1 MLATTQTHQSLS
13 TRFDELEVELQVHR
27 TSSHACFFQ
36 SMVSRFVQKGSDKH
50 FCTLQ
55 THVEEKKMLEQ
66 PEPEATKSFMHR
78 GSNAS
83 SSKDQYKSSHFVG
96 YHPRSG
102 RRKQADQASK
112 ICLGLFHDWP
122 FFRPWLT
129 VHAFFQDAEE
139 PRNSDNA
146 FGQMAWGRFFGDL
159 EPGRSWFWIVVP
171 AAACRVMFTVRLT
184 MLSGEQNA
192 SMIESINNLMNKMFL
207 RAGLVDIKMITDE
220 NTDLESNNSNQYL
233 SFYEAMKLVCLK
245 LFWNVTC
252 NNLRNTCSIF
262 LD

>member
-1 MLATTQTHQSLS
+1 MEEVQAFLGSKELAAAFRPHFQLLPSLPRQHSLMLATSQTHQSLS
-13 TRFDELEVELQVHR
+13 TRFDELEVELQVHPDKIHPV

-36 SMVSRFVQKGSDKH
+36 SMVSRFVQKGTDKH

-66 PEPEATKSFMHR
+66 PEPEATKSFRHR
-78 GSNAS
+78 GSNES
-83 SSKDQYKSSHFVG
+83 SSNDQYKSSHFVG

-129 VHAFFQDAEE
+129 VHAFLQDAEE

-159 EPGRSWFWIVVP
+159 EPGGSWFWIVVP
-171 AAACRVMFTVRLT
+171 AAACRVMFTVWLM
-184 MLSGEQNA
+184 MLSREQNA
-192 SMIESINNLMNKMFL
+192 SMIESINNLMNKMFFCELAWLML
-207 RAGLVDIKMITDE
+207 R
-220 NTDLESNNSNQYL
+220 
-233 SFYEAMKLVCLK
+233 
-245 LFWNVTC
+245 W
-252 NNLRNTCSIF
+252 
-262 LD
+262 